1 MSKKWLIIAGLLV
14 FLAGIGFF
22 VFNIINKK
30 SVIITE
36 TSAKTINNSG
46 TFIEIQEINKE
57 PIEKEFPA
65 NMKEFEIRD
74 AIHRMSHQKI
84 KAEEKWGYIP
94 LTKERV
100 NRLLTIIEQNE
111 YKNANIY
118 IDILNRWGEND
129 FKQVDEDHN
138 VIWRLQGGT
147 IGKATGILSVK
158 EEKKVLIEEFNVKE
172 NSLK

>member
-1 MSKKWLIIAGLLV
+1 MNKKWLIIAGTLV

-36 TSAKTINNSG
+36 TSAKTTNNGG
-46 TFIEIQEINKE
+46 TFIEIKEINKE
-57 PIEKEFPA
+57 PIEKEFPI
-65 NMKEFEIRD
+65 NMKEYEIRA

-100 NRLLTIIEQNE
+100 NRLITIIEQND
-111 YKNANIY
+111 YKNSNLY
-118 IDILNRWGEND
+118 IEILNRWLEYD
-129 FKQVDEDHN
+129 FKHVDEDHN
-138 VIWRLQGGT
+138 EIWRLQGGT
-147 IGKATGILSVK
+147 VGKATGILSVK
-158 EEKKVLIEEFNVKE
+158 EEKKLITEVFEVKE
-172 NSLK
+172 DSLK